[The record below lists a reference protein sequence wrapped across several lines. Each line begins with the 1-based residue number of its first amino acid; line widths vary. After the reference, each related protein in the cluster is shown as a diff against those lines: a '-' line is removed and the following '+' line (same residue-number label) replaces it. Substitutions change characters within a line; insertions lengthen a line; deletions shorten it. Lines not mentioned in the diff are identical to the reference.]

1 MASINLASAF
11 SNKVQEAFKLNS
23 ITDSATGKDYSFS
36 GLRSIKIW
44 SVDTVPLTDY
54 KRSGMSRYGDPTEL
68 GDTVQEMTMRA
79 DKAFSMTIDKGNQ
92 SDQMNI
98 KGASRAA
105 KRETEQVI
113 IPYLDKYR
121 MNEWCTNAGLINSLS
136 AAPTKSTIV
145 DAIFDADEKMSDAL
159 VPAADRT
166 LFVTNAMYKLLCLS
180 DQFVGLNDLG
190 KVSVAKGDVGEIC
203 GMRVKRVPG
212 SYMPD
217 GVYFF
222 VKYKGS
228 TVDPMKLNEL
238 NIHDNPPGISG
249 NLVEGRV
256 YHDSFVL
263 EKKASGIYVAAASAK
278 VSAAPTVSDSSGT
291 VTISGTGVVKYTV
304 DGSDPRYSAS
314 AQVYGSTFTAAKD
327 TIVKAVA
334 TASGK
339 YPSSVAEYK
348 VKG

>member
-11 SNKVQEAFKLNS
+11 SNKLQEAFKQTSL
-23 ITDSATGKDYSFS
+23 TDSATGKDYSFS

-98 KGASRAA
+98 KGATRAA
-105 KRETEQVI
+105 KRETEQVV

-121 MNEWCTNAGLINSLS
+121 MNEWCSHAGIINGLS
-136 AAPTKSTIV
+136 AAPTKNTII

-180 DQFVGLNDLG
+180 DQFVGINDLG
-190 KVSVAKGDVGEIC
+190 KVSIAKGDVGEVC

-212 SYMPD
+212 TYMPN

-222 VKYKGS
+222 IKYKGS

-263 EKKASGIYVAAASAK
+263 EKKASGIYVAAAAAN
-278 VSAAPTVSDSSGT
+278 VTAAPSLTESSGS
-291 VTISGTGVVKYTV
+291 VTITGSGVVKYTV

-314 AQVYGSTFTAAKD
+314 AQVYSAAFKPGKGVTVKAYAVDTGKMQSAVAAHTAA
-327 TIVKAVA
+327 
-334 TASGK
+334 S
-339 YPSSVAEYK
+339 
-348 VKG
+348 